1 MEEVVWVRGDGGQR
15 GDEVGGCS
23 KIKYEIASMERVE
36 HNTTISH
43 YVMNE
48 YGIEA
53 FKVFRFLLGGG
64 FYWTE
69 CYVLK

>member
-1 MEEVVWVRGDGGQR
+1 
-15 GDEVGGCS
+15 
-23 KIKYEIASMERVE
+23 MERVE